1 MGSRALWCQLRVVV
15 TDIDPSTPTEH
26 RCWLEARIA
35 ATPRKGGVTLH
46 EGAATRTLTS
56 WRYTEALLW
65 ARVKLGK
72 ACARG
77 IEDTATGRF
86 HLDRA
91 ARWWLLYNLLA
102 RHRRTLWPA
111 EEDCL

>member
-15 TDIDPSTPTEH
+15 TDIDPSTPVEH
-26 RCWLEARIA
+26 RRWLEARLA
-35 ATPRKGGVTLH
+35 ATPRKGGVDLH
-46 EGAATRTLTS
+46 VGGSTRTLTS

-65 ARVKLGK
+65 ARIELTE

-77 IEDTATGRF
+77 IEATATGRY

-91 ARWWLLYNLLA
+91 ARWRLLRDLLA

-111 EEDCL
+111 EEDCE